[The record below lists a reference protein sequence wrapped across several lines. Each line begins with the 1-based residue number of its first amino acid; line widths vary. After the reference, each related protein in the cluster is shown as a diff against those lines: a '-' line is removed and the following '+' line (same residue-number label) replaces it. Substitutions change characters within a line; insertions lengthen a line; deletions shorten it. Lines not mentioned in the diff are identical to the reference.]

1 MSSLGLYIVSKSSV
15 SIKKLSKQ
23 DSRIDKIGK
32 EIITY
37 DESFHLSKTDEIRLI
52 DVRELSEYN
61 SGHIKESE
69 LISLN
74 DIEEWIKNNK
84 INEKIAFICQMG
96 VRSALA
102 CEISAAYGVIENNL
116 FNLEGGVNEWIKA
129 GFELE

>member
-1 MSSLGLYIVSKSSV
+1 MNSYFFNINKIQNQVIKFMPKKYQGEPYNRITAEELY
-15 SIKKLSKQ
+15 
-23 DSRIDKIGK
+23 D
-32 EIITY
+32 
-37 DESFHLSKTDEIRLI
+37 LSKTDEIRLI

-116 FNLEGGVNEWIKA
+116 FNLEGGVNEWIRA
-129 GFELE
+129 GFELQ

>member
-1 MSSLGLYIVSKSSV
+1 MISYFFNINKIQNQVIKYMPKKYQGEPYNRITAQELY
-15 SIKKLSKQ
+15 
-23 DSRIDKIGK
+23 D
-32 EIITY
+32 
-37 DESFHLSKTDEIRLI
+37 LSKTDGIRII
-52 DVRELSEYN
+52 DVRELSEYS

-74 DIEEWIKNNK
+74 EIEDWVKDNE
-84 INEKIAFICQMG
+84 INQKIAFICQMG

-102 CEISAAYGVIENNL
+102 CEISAAYGVMENNL

>member
-1 MSSLGLYIVSKSSV
+1 MNSYFFNINKIQNQVIKYMPKKYQGEPYNRITAQELY
-15 SIKKLSKQ
+15 
-23 DSRIDKIGK
+23 D
-32 EIITY
+32 
-37 DESFHLSKTDEIRLI
+37 LSKTDGIRII
-52 DVRELSEYN
+52 DVRELSEYR

-74 DIEEWIKNNK
+74 EIEDWVKDNE
-84 INEKIAFICQMG
+84 INQKIAFICQMG

-102 CEISAAYGVIENNL
+102 CEISAAYGVMENNL

>member
-1 MSSLGLYIVSKSSV
+1 MPKKYQGEPYNRITAQELY
-15 SIKKLSKQ
+15 
-23 DSRIDKIGK
+23 D
-32 EIITY
+32 
-37 DESFHLSKTDEIRLI
+37 LSKTDGIRII
-52 DVRELSEYN
+52 DVRELSEYS

-74 DIEEWIKNNK
+74 EIEDWVKDSE
-84 INEKIAFICQMG
+84 INQKIAFICQMG

-102 CEISAAYGVIENNL
+102 CEISAAYGVMENNL

>member
-1 MSSLGLYIVSKSSV
+1 MNSYFFNINKIQNQVIKYMPKKYQGEPYNRITAQELY
-15 SIKKLSKQ
+15 
-23 DSRIDKIGK
+23 D
-32 EIITY
+32 
-37 DESFHLSKTDEIRLI
+37 LSKTDGIRII
-52 DVRELSEYN
+52 DVRELSEYS

-74 DIEEWIKNNK
+74 EIEDWVKDNE
-84 INEKIAFICQMG
+84 INQKIAFICQMG

-102 CEISAAYGVIENNL
+102 CEISAAYGVMENNL

>member
-1 MSSLGLYIVSKSSV
+1 MTTLSPFRSAEELYSLSKSDQ
-15 SIKKLSKQ
+15 I
-23 DSRIDKIGK
+23 RI
-32 EIITY
+32 
-37 DESFHLSKTDEIRLI
+37 I

-74 DIEEWIKNNK
+74 EIEDWVKDNE
-84 INEKIAFICQMG
+84 INQKIAFICQMG

-102 CEISAAYGVIENNL
+102 CEISAAYGVMENNL

>member
-1 MSSLGLYIVSKSSV
+1 MNSYFFNINKIQNQVIKYMPKKYQGEPYNRITAQELY
-15 SIKKLSKQ
+15 
-23 DSRIDKIGK
+23 D
-32 EIITY
+32 
-37 DESFHLSKTDEIRLI
+37 LSKTDGIRVI
-52 DVRELSEYN
+52 DVRELSEYS

-74 DIEEWIKNNK
+74 EIEDWVKDNE
-84 INEKIAFICQMG
+84 INQKIAFVCQMG

-102 CEISAAYGVIENNL
+102 CEISAAYGVMENNL